1 MNKRLDLIKNLP
13 IFYLNSLRAQSKK
26 DILPFLKY
34 QKKKGRIS
42 GLKKGVYASKD
53 FIDKEKLKGNFE
65 AYLEFIANKLIEPS
79 YLSSEYVLSKYSIIS
94 ESVYGLTSITL
105 KTPRKI
111 NNQLGR
117 FYYFKIKSDLFCG
130 FEIVNKKNYLIKQAK
145 KSKALFDFLYFKKRG
160 LVKIDMRFI
169 KELRLNLDEVSKEEW
184 FEFEEYVE
192 LSKSKK
198 MRKISELLK
207 LC

>member
-1 MNKRLDLIKNLP
+1 MNKTLNLIKNLP
-13 IFYLNSLRAQSKK
+13 IFYLNGLRAQSKK

-34 QKKKGRIS
+34 QKKKGRVI
-42 GLKKGVYASKD
+42 GLKKGVYVSKD
-53 FIDKEKLKGNFE
+53 FIDKERLKGNFE
-65 AYLEFIANKLIEPS
+65 TYLEFIANRLVEPS

-94 ESVYGLTSITL
+94 ESVYGLTSIIL
-105 KTPRKI
+105 KTPREV

-130 FEIVNKKNYLIKQAK
+130 FEIVNKENYLIKQAK
-145 KSKALFDFLYFKKRG
+145 KSKALFDFLYFRKRG

-169 KELRLNLDEVSKEEW
+169 KELRLNLDEVSKKEW
-184 FEFEEYVE
+184 IEFEKYVE

-198 MRKISELLK
+198 MREISKLLK